1 MIQKAI
7 ALIPSEF
14 RWGLFFPMLFLNGW
28 LLLIL
33 VQQVQP
39 LATIVVLAILFA
51 FLLDYPIGFL
61 EKLGLKRVLAVVLV
75 FVSALIGITAL
86 ALTLVP
92 EIILQ
97 ANDLLINLPH
107 WIELIDKQAD
117 VLNAWVEARQL
128 PINLDGIT
136 AQFSDQLLHQVQVIA
151 SQVFNVAFE
160 TLGSI
165 ANIFLILVFTLVLTL
180 SGDRVWKG
188 LLSWL
193 PLWWREQIQNSL
205 RQTFENFISGQ
216 FIIATIL
223 TVLQT
228 SAFLLLNVPF
238 GLLFGVV
245 IGIMSLIP
253 LGGATSI
260 AIIGLILT
268 IQDFWVGIKVLVIT
282 VILGQINET
291 LIAPRILGNLV
302 GLNPFW
308 LLISLFLGARFS
320 GPLGLFLAVPIA
332 SFIKILASAIRTSSA
347 TTEAESM
354 PQFNLTN
361 Q

>member
-1 MIQKAI
+1 MG
-7 ALIPSEF
+7 LLFSE
-14 RWGLFFPMLFLNGW
+14 R
-28 LLLIL
+28 
-33 VQQVQP
+33 
-39 LATIVVLAILFA
+39 
-51 FLLDYPIGFL
+51 
-61 EKLGLKRVLAVVLV
+61 E
-75 FVSALIGITAL
+75 
-86 ALTLVP
+86 
-92 EIILQ
+92 
-97 ANDLLINLPH
+97 
-107 WIELIDKQAD
+107 
-117 VLNAWVEARQL
+117 
-128 PINLDGIT
+128 
-136 AQFSDQLLHQVQVIA
+136 QLLRQVQVIA
-151 SQVFNVAFE
+151 SRAFDVAFE

-165 ANIFLILVFTLVLTL
+165 ANVFLILVFTLVLTL
-180 SGDRVWKG
+180 SGDRVWQG
-188 LLSWL
+188 LLTWL

-268 IQDFWVGIKVLVIT
+268 IQDFWVGIKVLLVT

-308 LLISLFLGARFS
+308 LLISLFLGARFA

-332 SFIKILASAIRTSSA
+332 SFIKILADAIRTSSA
-347 TTEAESM
+347 IEKI
-354 PQFNLTN
+354 Q
-361 Q
+361 

>member
-1 MIQKAI
+1 MAPTY
-7 ALIPSEF
+7 L
-14 RWGLFFPMLFLNGW
+14 
-28 LLLIL
+28 
-33 VQQVQP
+33 
-39 LATIVVLAILFA
+39 
-51 FLLDYPIGFL
+51 
-61 EKLGLKRVLAVVLV
+61 
-75 FVSALIGITAL
+75 
-86 ALTLVP
+86 
-92 EIILQ
+92 
-97 ANDLLINLPH
+97 
-107 WIELIDKQAD
+107 
-117 VLNAWVEARQL
+117 
-128 PINLDGIT
+128 
-136 AQFSDQLLHQVQVIA
+136 
-151 SQVFNVAFE
+151 
-160 TLGSI
+160 
-165 ANIFLILVFTLVLTL
+165 
-180 SGDRVWKG
+180 
-188 LLSWL
+188 
-193 PLWWREQIQNSL
+193 QNSL

-260 AIIGLILT
+260 ALIGLILT

-308 LLISLFLGARFS
+308 LLISLFLGARFA

-332 SFIKILASAIRTSSA
+332 SFIKILASAIRTSGA
-347 TTEAESM
+347 TKEAESM
-354 PQFNLTN
+354 LQINLMN